1 MVLAAKEGKKLGNK
15 GNKGEKGKKR
25 SYIIMVA
32 EESVFG

>member
-32 EESVFG
+32 EECVFG